1 MSCSRLSCDQKFLT
15 ITVYYFFFQSREAVA
30 LGCLES
36 SFKVFQILSGRVL
49 QVFLLYHWAPD
60 LKLDFLAF

>member
-1 MSCSRLSCDQKFLT
+1 MIKFFLT
-15 ITVYYFFFQSREAVA
+15 IKLYYFFFQFREVVA

-36 SFKVFQILSGRVL
+36 FFKVPQILSGRVL
-49 QVFLLYHWAPD
+49 EIILPYHLEPD